1 MTRDE
6 IEEWVSELCRVK
18 IEPPVLPLLSRA
30 RDAAPGRDVLAVR
43 LTAGPDRPYLA
54 SKPSHLQ

>member
-1 MTRDE
+1 M
-6 IEEWVSELCRVK
+6 CRVE

-54 SKPSHLQ
+54 FKPSHLQ